1 MIEVLHQDFSSVP
14 SKPGPQG
21 RMKLMRS
28 ASCSEPDIF
37 RSNASAKLQRYLR
50 GEGLPTE
57 RQGDVK
63 RLLDS
68 RHAKPRRYKNVFGM
82 SAKCK
87 KIVKWIGSIPGCVRK
102 SRSERWQTCLAC
114 AQQQPFA
121 DLLRV
126 DYATVSALFAARLR
140 IS

>member
-1 MIEVLHQDFSSVP
+1 
-14 SKPGPQG
+14 
-21 RMKLMRS
+21 MKLMRS

-87 KIVKWIGSIPGCVRK
+87 KIVKWIGSMLDVCENRDLNVGKLVLLAPNN
-102 SRSERWQTCLAC
+102 SRLPTC
-114 AQQQPFA
+114 
-121 DLLRV
+121 
-126 DYATVSALFAARLR
+126 
-140 IS
+140 